1 MKVKKQISLAF
12 IAFVLLSVE
21 ITSAGILPKNESSQ
35 KAAKQTKKARKQDK
49 GFFCGTSLSL
59 SMVTAEMQ
67 LTTEPQTG
75 DAVLGQAI
83 RKVEPGYPSQAKAK
97 RVEGNVIVEALVST
111 SGEIL
116 SIQSVSGPPALIEAS
131 SEAAKRWRFTPT
143 TVNQA
148 FVEAHVKI
156 TFKFAHGFNQ
166 QKESS
171 QPTTKTRI
179 QK

>member
-1 MKVKKQISLAF
+1 MKVKKQISIAF
-12 IAFVLLSVE
+12 IAFVLLCVE
-21 ITSAGILPKNESSQ
+21 VTSAGILPESDSSQ
-35 KAAKQTKKARKQDK
+35 KTAKQTKKARKQDK
-49 GFFCGTSLSL
+49 GFFCGTNSST
-59 SMVTAEMQ
+59 V
-67 LTTEPQTG
+67 TTEMHLTIGPQTS

-83 RKVEPGYPSQAKAK
+83 RKVEPGYPSQAIAK

-143 TVNQA
+143 TVNLA
-148 FVEAHVKI
+148 PVEVHAKI

-166 QKESS
+166 QKEIS
-171 QPTTKTRI
+171 QPTRKTRI